1 MGDQAGIGRSRDAG
15 EGALIIPC
23 IDLQGGQVVQLVRGE
38 ELALQRSLE
47 EALELMIGFR
57 RIHVIDLDAAKG
69 ESSNAELIEVLLN
82 QLDCEVRVGGGIRSV
97 AHAQSLMDAGA
108 HQVIV
113 GSAAF
118 VGNEPNWDLLME
130 MAETIGRERIV
141 VAIDTRGG
149 KVTTGGWRK
158 SLEITP
164 KEAAIA
170 LKPYAGALMCTY
182 VDSEGTMQGTDLAL
196 FRELRDAVGCPLIAA
211 GGIGKENEVDVLLEI
226 GCEVALG
233 MSLYTGRIS
242 LEWARGRNSRF
253 GEEKIWWRLGDSNP

>member
-1 MGDQAGIGRSRDAG
+1 M
-15 EGALIIPC
+15 IIPC

-47 EALELMIGFR
+47 EAAGLVQGFR
-57 RIHVIDLDAAKG
+57 RIHIIDLDAAKG
-69 ESSNAELIEVLLN
+69 ESSNAELIEVLMD
-82 QLDCEVRVGGGIRSV
+82 QLDCEVRVGGGIRTV
-97 AHAQSLMDAGA
+97 AQAQSLMDAGA

-164 KEAAIA
+164 QEAAIS
-170 LKPYAGALMCTY
+170 LEPYAGALMCTY
-182 VDSEGTMQGTDLAL
+182 VDAEGTMEGTDLEL
-196 FRELRDAVGCPLIAA
+196 FRDLRIAVGVPLVAA
-211 GGIGKENEVDVLLEI
+211 GGIGSAEEVDALLEM

-242 LEWARGRNSRF
+242 LDWARGRNSRF
-253 GEEKIWWRLGDSNP
+253 GEGKIGGG